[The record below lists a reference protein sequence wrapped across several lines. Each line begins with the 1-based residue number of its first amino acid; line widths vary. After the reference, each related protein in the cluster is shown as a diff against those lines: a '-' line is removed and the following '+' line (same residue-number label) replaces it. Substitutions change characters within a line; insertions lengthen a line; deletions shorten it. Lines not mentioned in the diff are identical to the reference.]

1 MPPNG
6 TIAVRAA
13 HVSTS
18 VRRGSS
24 RRPIGSMRAHN
35 VMIAIGNSGDRDLMG
50 AAAAA
55 LDSDAP
61 AVRGAAVW
69 ALGRL
74 CRPEEG
80 RTLARRRAARQID
93 ARRDR
98 RMARRLSRLSAA
110 RKQTPPT
117 RVAIAMHGVCPAAGG
132 TEGRHECL
140 VRPGGYTPVYVTP
153 T

>member
-1 MPPNG
+1 
-6 TIAVRAA
+6 
-13 HVSTS
+13 
-18 VRRGSS
+18 
-24 RRPIGSMRAHN
+24 MRARD

-55 LDSDAP
+55 LDSGAP

-110 RKQTPPT
+110 RKQTAPT

>member
-1 MPPNG
+1 
-6 TIAVRAA
+6 
-13 HVSTS
+13 
-18 VRRGSS
+18 
-24 RRPIGSMRAHN
+24 MRARN

-55 LDSDAP
+55 LDSGAP

-98 RMARRLSRLSAA
+98 RMARRL
-110 RKQTPPT
+110 
-117 RVAIAMHGVCPAAGG
+117 
-132 TEGRHECL
+132 
-140 VRPGGYTPVYVTP
+140 PG
-153 T
+153 